1 MNQKAD
7 KTNLYIPGNLIHFG
21 RGDES
26 SDARSRRAPPAAAGF
41 CAGRREKNENRMG
54 GFKRIREKTRE
65 KQSVYHG
72 KLKI

>member
-7 KTNLYIPGNLIHFG
+7 KTNLYISGHLIHFG
-21 RGDES
+21 REDES
-26 SDARSRRAPPAAAGF
+26 SDAQSRRVPPATAGF

-54 GFKRIREKTRE
+54 GFERIREKTRE
-65 KQSVYHG
+65 KRSVYHG